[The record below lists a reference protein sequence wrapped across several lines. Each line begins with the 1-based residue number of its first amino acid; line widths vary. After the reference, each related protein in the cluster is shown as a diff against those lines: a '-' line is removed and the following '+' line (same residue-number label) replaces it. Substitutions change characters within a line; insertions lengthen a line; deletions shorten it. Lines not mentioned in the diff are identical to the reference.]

1 MSFVLSWSGYFS
13 RKGWDPVL
21 WAEACNIK
29 SYEQCHKRISKMC
42 IRPPTREEYLEKFC
56 LSKLADSAAEDYL
69 SSNVDKQ
76 PPNIETFVKQVRP
89 EPQIPVVSPEHP
101 KPVVTKEKTKRPARK
116 NTKKQIQKTPVPEV
130 GSGTD
135 SIIDSVKKKKTSTKN
150 KRPRKNAK
158 SS

>member
-21 WAEACNIK
+21 WAKANKIK

-42 IRPPTREEYLEKFC
+42 IQPPSREEYLEKFVRA
-56 LSKLADSAAEDYL
+56 KLAAPPLAATDP
-69 SSNVDKQ
+69 SDVMVV
-76 PPNIETFVKQVRP
+76 PPSIEVFVKQVRP
-89 EPQIPVVSPEHP
+89 EAQLQTEQP
-101 KPVVTKEKTKRPARK
+101 KILVPTVTKEKVKRAPSKSA
-116 NTKKQIQKTPVPEV
+116 KKKTPKVSEAAA

-135 SIIDSVKKKKTSTKN
+135 SIISSVKKKTSTKN
-150 KRPRKNAK
+150 KRSRKNAK